1 MKLAENYKIV
11 PICQDADLSSTVT
24 CDSIN
29 MRDSLW
35 ATFIFIFG
43 TLSGA
48 NSTLTINSG
57 VSVGAT
63 TSALYFDYA
72 YGGAALGTATA
83 GSTTSCDVLAAW
95 TNAATL
101 AIAHG
106 TYDNFMLVVEVD
118 AAKMDRENS
127 EEWLTALFTTTD
139 SVVGTVDG
147 FAILQPRYT
156 SSRSK
161 TALA

>member
-1 MKLAENYKIV
+1 MKLSEQYKIV

-29 MRDSLW
+29 MRDYLG
-35 ATFIFIFG
+35 ATFVFTFG

-48 NSTLTINSG
+48 NSTLTITSG
-57 VSVGAT
+57 VSDAAT

-72 YGGAALGTATA
+72 YGGAVLGTATA

-101 AIAHG
+101 AIANG
-106 TYDNFMLVVEVD
+106 TYDNFMLVVEID
-118 AAKMDRENS
+118 ADKMDRENS
-127 EEWLTALFTTTD
+127 EEWLTAVFTTTS

-147 FAILQPRYT
+147 IAILEPRYAGN
-156 SSRSK
+156 RSA